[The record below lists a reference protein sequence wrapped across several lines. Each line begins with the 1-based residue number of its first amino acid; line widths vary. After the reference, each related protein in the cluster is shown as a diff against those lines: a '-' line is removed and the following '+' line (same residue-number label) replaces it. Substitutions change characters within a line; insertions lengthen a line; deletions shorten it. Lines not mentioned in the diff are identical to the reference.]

1 MASSP
6 DDLDRAVKMNF
17 ATTPQDNDPLGHL
30 WRVLFATVSDENNA
44 SIDVA
49 VPPSPIVGYTRLF
62 AFSDHVLA
70 TAIVA
75 SEAIP
80 EASRLAVERAL
91 FEAST
96 EVGQAFAREIIRVR
110 NASIP
115 VDAQAATP
123 TVQMMRSI
131 VNASETVL
139 QLYKD
144 AEFDAES
151 TGRLEMTRFLDKD
164 RDESPLLEAPS
175 GIVVR
180 SLDLVNDD
188 LVRVFDSLKIAF
200 GPSPPCFQAWKQH
213 FALQPRFAPE
223 LSFVAWE
230 GETPVSVVAVERMV
244 DGEGGGDDE
253 LPKIYSTHAEL
264 LKRGEDADL
273 DQTLVYESD
282 FAERKAKIEAS
293 ATTAYVC
300 GVATADTH
308 RRKGLAQ
315 LLLRHCFRAGADA
328 GLDAIFLGTDTLNNG
343 AVRTYERAGM
353 VKTKFTPGRLMSK
366 PITLEP

>member
-1 MASSP
+1 
-6 DDLDRAVKMNF
+6 
-17 ATTPQDNDPLGHL
+17 
-30 WRVLFATVSDENNA
+30 
-44 SIDVA
+44 
-49 VPPSPIVGYTRLF
+49 
-62 AFSDHVLA
+62 
-70 TAIVA
+70 
-75 SEAIP
+75 
-80 EASRLAVERAL
+80 
-91 FEAST
+91 
-96 EVGQAFAREIIRVR
+96 
-110 NASIP
+110 
-115 VDAQAATP
+115 
-123 TVQMMRSI
+123 
-131 VNASETVL
+131 
-139 QLYKD
+139 
-144 AEFDAES
+144 
-151 TGRLEMTRFLDKD
+151 MTRFLDKD

-223 LSFVAWE
+223 LSFVAWD

-343 AVRTYERAGM
+343 AVRAYERAGM

-366 PITLEP
+366 PIILEP